1 MDKSVYSDMQ
11 RIWDKYDTFIKTHNI
26 PRKTTSQNV
35 SAKKTIIFR
44 LRIVLFGPIAPR
56 VYHHYDDY
64 KALIAL
70 YFKYGFCDDNQKII
84 FSGSYAS
91 DDKNITLYTGA

>member
-1 MDKSVYSDMQ
+1 MSDPGHS
-11 RIWDKYDTFIKTHNI
+11 RIRTNVSIFSLT
-26 PRKTTSQNV
+26 PSATRKFSSQNV

-64 KALIAL
+64 KAIIAL
-70 YFKYGFCDDNQKII
+70 NFKLGFCGDNQKII
-84 FSGSYAS
+84 SSGSCAA

>member
-1 MDKSVYSDMQ
+1 MSDPGHS
-11 RIWDKYDTFIKTHNI
+11 RIRTNVSIFLFNSHSTT
-26 PRKTTSQNV
+26 RKFSSQNV
-35 SAKKTIIFR
+35 STKKTIIFR

-64 KALIAL
+64 KAMIAL
-70 YFKYGFCDDNQKII
+70 YFKFGFCDDNQKII